1 MGTQARESQPNQRR
15 INQRMS
21 AAMKPAQKVGG
32 VRHKGKKNTQQ
43 PKPKPVNQPPI
54 DPLLNTAPKIPVQAP
69 VKSPQKQQHY
79 ASQKMKEPKNI
90 INKKQNN
97 PKINQPKQGY

>member
-21 AAMKPAQKVGG
+21 ATMKPAQKVGG

-54 DPLLNTAPKIPVQAP
+54 DPLLNTSTVPEVKAPS
-69 VKSPQKQQHY
+69 KSPQKQTQ
-79 ASQKMKEPKNI
+79 QKMKEPKQHSNS
-90 INKKQNN
+90 KQNN